1 MTATE
6 ATDVISSAVFSLIPD
21 AEVIAIPMADGGEGS
36 MEVLTR
42 GRGIYVEV
50 DSFDPLMRPLRTQYG
65 LIGDTAVIDMA
76 QEVGLLLLTE
86 QERNP
91 EKTSSYGFG
100 VVIAEAVRRGAQ
112 RLLLGIG
119 GSATNDCG
127 IGMLAAMGVQF
138 FDKNGANVALSG
150 ENLSEIEQIKT
161 IDFKVPILV
170 ACDVTNRLYGRDG
183 AAYVYAP
190 QKGADEAMCE
200 RLDCGLRH
208 FSEVVKRELK
218 IDLSS
223 IVGGGAA
230 GGVGAALAGFLGAKM
245 VNGTMFIAEELKL
258 FDHIRNADLVIT
270 GEGRVD
276 KSSLHDKLTHSIS
289 KFAANHGVPVFVVCG
304 VAKDVT
310 ANDLGVERII
320 QLKTDSISAEE
331 SIARAKEL
339 LHDRIITLISDFV

>member
-6 ATDVISSAVFSLIPD
+6 ATDVISSAVFSLMPS
-21 AEVIAIPMADGGEGS
+21 AEIVAIPMADGGEGS
-36 MEVLTR
+36 MEVLTN
-42 GRGIYVEV
+42 GRGTYVEV
-50 DSFDPLMRPLRTQYG
+50 DSFDPLMRPLRTRYG

-86 QERNP
+86 EERNP

-100 VVIAEAVRRGAQ
+100 VVIADAVRRGAQ
-112 RLLLGIG
+112 WIVLGIG

-127 IGMLAAMGVQF
+127 IGVLAALGVQLM
-138 FDKNGANVALSG
+138 DKNGVEIVPIG
-150 ENLSEIEQIKT
+150 ENLGKIERIKT
-161 IDFKVPILV
+161 IDFKIPVTV
-170 ACDVTNRLYGRDG
+170 ACDVTNLLYGREG

-200 RLDCGLRH
+200 RLDHGLRH
-208 FSEVVKRELK
+208 FSEVVQRELN
-218 IDLSS
+218 IDLSN

-245 VNGTMFIAEELKL
+245 VNGTTFIANELKL
-258 FDHIRNADLVIT
+258 FDHIASADLVIT

-276 KSSLHDKLTHSIS
+276 KSSLHDKLTHSVS
-289 KFAANHGVPVFVVCG
+289 KFAANHGVPVVVVCG
-304 VAKDVT
+304 VAKDITVR
-310 ANDLGVERII
+310 DLGVSKII
-320 QLKTDSISAEE
+320 QLKTDSISSEE

-339 LHDRIITLISDFV
+339 LHDRIVTLISDFV